1 MTKKLNIAFIW
12 HFHQPSY
19 QENFNGDFLM
29 PWVRLHATKDYLD
42 MLIRLEDFK
51 NIKLNFD
58 LSPVLI
64 DSIEKY
70 INGAKDIHLKL
81 LLCDTKDLDRD
92 DKLFILE
99 NFFDVNYSNMLLAR
113 PYYAQLNDRRVH
125 CSSKTSLIDSFS
137 EQDYADIMA
146 NFTLCWIDKRFR
158 YRYEGLDYLLDK
170 EKDFTFEDRQK
181 IYEIQLQIIK
191 DILPTYKKYQDEGR
205 IEISTNPY
213 YHPILPLLIN
223 LREDDYPYCENLPDA
238 LEGGVKDAKE
248 QVGRALD
255 KFEEIFGKRP
265 RGMWLSEQCVSKKTL
280 NLLSYFNV
288 DWTVLDEG
296 ILSNSIGREFSRDF
310 EGNLEDPFALC
321 VNYAFKKDKNKT
333 NLIFADS
340 FFANLVGFGYGSYDG
355 EVAANDLY
363 EKIKTIQN
371 KLQNSPREHH
381 LLTIAMDGENCWE
394 SYQNDGEEFLNTLYS
409 LIEQDDTLKTTLM
422 GEFIDK
428 SEPEELNKIA
438 SGSWINRNFE
448 LWVGEPT
455 KNVAWRY
462 LNQTKQDFEKMSK
475 ELLSKAKT
483 NIDKAKAN
491 KAIHEA
497 KEEIFI
503 AEGSD
508 WFWWYGEP
516 NESGSDIIF
525 DYLFRERLRNVY
537 RIFYAQIPDY
547 LNIPLISMVGK
558 PIRQAIGHIS
568 PVIDGKQDEM
578 FDEWENAGYIFLPD
592 SPTFSKIK
600 AIKGIY
606 YGCDSENLFF
616 KFEVNRQSVSKSNHF
631 LMNQIHIYIRSAFQN
646 SLSPVRVVSRTNNIY
661 PTLKN
666 SFSHE
671 VMFSFNKNDLF
682 PPILN
687 TSMPGGLWK
696 MVLMKHDE
704 YAYKDVIEL
713 KISYKD
719 LGLEEN
725 TPVEFCVASA
735 TNEVIN
741 EVYPQDVLLTLNN
754 EG

>member
-1 MTKKLNIAFIW
+1 MVKKLNIAFVW

-19 QENFNGDFLM
+19 QENSQGDFLM

-42 MLIRLEDFK
+42 MLTRLEDFK
-51 NIKLNFD
+51 NIKLNFNI
-58 LSPVLI
+58 SPILI

-70 INGAKDIHLKL
+70 IQGAKDIHLKL
-81 LLCDTKDLDRD
+81 LLCDIKDLDRD

-99 NFFDVNYSNMLLAR
+99 NFFDVNYSNMLLSR

-125 CSSKTSLIDSFS
+125 CETKTSLIDSFS
-137 EQDYADIMA
+137 DQDYADIMA
-146 NFTLCWIDKRFR
+146 NFTLCWIDKRFKG
-158 YRYEGLDYLLDK
+158 RYEGLDYLLDK
-170 EKDFTFEDRQK
+170 EKDFTLEDRQK
-181 IYEIQLQIIK
+181 IYEIQLKIIK
-191 DILPTYKKYQDEGR
+191 DILPTYKKYQDEGK

-223 LREDDYPYCENLPDA
+223 LRENDYPYEENLPKTI
-238 LEGGVKDAKE
+238 LGGVKDAKE
-248 QVGRALD
+248 QVNRALE
-255 KFEEIFGKRP
+255 KFEKIFARRP
-265 RGMWLSEQCVSKKTL
+265 RGMWLSEQCVSKKTM
-280 NLLSYFNV
+280 NLLSYFGI

-296 ILSNSIGREFSRDF
+296 ILSESIGRDFARDF

-333 NLIFADS
+333 NIIFADS
-340 FFANLVGFGYGSYDG
+340 LFANLVGFGYGSYDA

-363 EKIKTIQN
+363 EKIKTVQN
-371 KLQNSPREHH
+371 KLQNSPKENH

-394 SYQNDGEEFLNTLYS
+394 SYQNDGDNFLNALYR
-409 LIEQDDTLKTTLM
+409 LIEEDETLNTTLVSD
-422 GEFIDK
+422 FIDK
-428 SEPEELNKIA
+428 SQPEDLPKIA

-455 KNVAWRY
+455 KNVAWHY
-462 LNQTKQDFEKMSK
+462 LNTTKEDFEKISK
-475 ELLSKAKT
+475 ELLSHAKT
-483 NIDKAKAN
+483 NIEKAKAN
-491 KAIHEA
+491 KTIHEA

-537 RIFYAQIPDY
+537 RIFSKPIPEY

-558 PIRQAIGHIS
+558 PIRQSVGHIS
-568 PVIDGKQDEM
+568 PTIDGKNDEM
-578 FDEWENAGYIFLPD
+578 YDEWENAGYIFLPD
-592 SPTFSKIK
+592 SPTFSKFK
-600 AIKGIY
+600 SIKGIY
-606 YGCDSENLFF
+606 YGCDSENLYF
-616 KFEVNRQSVSKSNHF
+616 KFEVNRQTVSKTNHF
-631 LMNQIHIYIRSAFQN
+631 IKNQIHIYLRSLMQ
-646 SLSPVRVVSRTNNIY
+646 STLSPLRTISRTSNIY
-661 PTLKN
+661 PSAKN
-666 SFSHE
+666 GFSHE
-671 VMFSFNKNDLF
+671 IMFAFNKNDLL
-682 PPILN
+682 PPVLSVAIQ
-687 TSMPGGLWK
+687 GGLWQ

-725 TPVEFCVASA
+725 TPVEFCVVSA
-735 TNEVIN
+735 TGEVMN

-754 EG
+754 NV

>member
-1 MTKKLNIAFIW
+1 MTKKLNIAFVW

-19 QENFNGDFLM
+19 QENAKGDFLM

-42 MLIRLEDFK
+42 MLLRLEDFK
-51 NIKLNFD
+51 NIKLNFNI
-58 LSPVLI
+58 SPVLL
-64 DSIEKY
+64 DSVEKY
-70 INGAKDIHLKL
+70 MQGIKDIHLKL
-81 LLCDTKDLDRD
+81 LLCDVEELDRD

-99 NFFDVNYSNMLLAR
+99 NFFDVNYSNMLLSRKYFAELYEKR
-113 PYYAQLNDRRVH
+113 THSA
-125 CSSKTSLIDSFS
+125 SKTSLIDSFTNQ
-137 EQDYADIMA
+137 EYADIMA

-170 EKDFTFEDRQK
+170 EKDFTLDERKK

-191 DILPTYKKYQDEGR
+191 DLIPTYKKFQDEGR

-223 LREDDYPYCENLPDA
+223 INEDNYPYLENLPKNFQ
-238 LEGGVKDAKE
+238 GGLKDAKE
-248 QVGRALD
+248 QVEKALD
-255 KFEEIFGKRP
+255 KFEKIFGRRP

-280 NLLSYFNV
+280 ELLSGVDV

-296 ILSNSIGREFSRDF
+296 ILSSSIGKDFSRDF

-321 VNYAFKKDKNKT
+321 VNYKLKKDKNRT

-371 KLQNSPREHH
+371 KLQNSPKDYH

-394 SYQNDGEEFLNTLYS
+394 SYQNDGEEFLSTLYS
-409 LIEQDDTLKTTLM
+409 LIEQDDTLETVLVSD
-422 GEFIDK
+422 FIDK
-428 SEPEELNKIA
+428 SEPDELNKIA

-448 LWVGEPT
+448 LWIGEPT

-462 LNQTKQDFEKMSK
+462 LNKTKEDFEKMSK

-483 NIDKAKAN
+483 NIEKAQAN
-491 KAIHEA
+491 KTIFDA
-497 KEEIFI
+497 KEEIFV

-537 RIFYAQIPDY
+537 RAFYAPIPDY

-558 PIRQAIGHIS
+558 PIKEAQGHIS
-568 PVIDGKQDEM
+568 PTIDGIIKEEYG
-578 FDEWENAGYIFLPD
+578 EWDNAGYIFLPD
-592 SPTFSKIK
+592 SPTFSKMK
-600 AIKGIY
+600 SIKGIY
-606 YGCDSENLFF
+606 YGSDSDNLYFR
-616 KFEVNRQSVSKSNHF
+616 FEVNQQTVSKSNHF
-631 LMNQIHIYIRSAFQN
+631 LKNQIHIYIRSAFQN
-646 SLSPVRVVSRTNNIY
+646 TLSPVRAISRTNNIF

-666 SFSHE
+666 GFSYE
-671 VMFSFNKNDLF
+671 IMFAFNKDDLL
-682 PPILN
+682 PPI
-687 TSMPGGLWK
+687 TSVAMPGGLWK
-696 MVLMKHDE
+696 MVLTKHDE

-725 TPVEFCVASA
+725 TPVEFCVVSA
-735 TNEVIN
+735 TNEIVN
-741 EVYPQDVLLTLNN
+741 EVYPQDVLLSLN
-754 EG
+754 GS

>member
-19 QENFNGDFLM
+19 QENSNGDFLM

-125 CSSKTSLIDSFS
+125 SSSKTSLIDSFS

-491 KAIHEA
+491 KATHEA

-516 NESGSDIIF
+516 NESGS
-525 DYLFRERLRNVY
+525 E
-537 RIFYAQIPDY
+537 
-547 LNIPLISMVGK
+547 NIP
-558 PIRQAIGHIS
+558 
-568 PVIDGKQDEM
+568 
-578 FDEWENAGYIFLPD
+578 
-592 SPTFSKIK
+592 FS
-600 AIKGIY
+600 
-606 YGCDSENLFF
+606 
-616 KFEVNRQSVSKSNHF
+616 
-631 LMNQIHIYIRSAFQN
+631 
-646 SLSPVRVVSRTNNIY
+646 
-661 PTLKN
+661 
-666 SFSHE
+666 
-671 VMFSFNKNDLF
+671 
-682 PPILN
+682 
-687 TSMPGGLWK
+687 
-696 MVLMKHDE
+696 
-704 YAYKDVIEL
+704 
-713 KISYKD
+713 
-719 LGLEEN
+719 
-725 TPVEFCVASA
+725 
-735 TNEVIN
+735 
-741 EVYPQDVLLTLNN
+741 
-754 EG
+754 

>member
-19 QENFNGDFLM
+19 QENSNGDFLM

-682 PPILN
+682 PPVLS

-725 TPVEFCVASA
+725 TPVEFCVVSA

-754 EG
+754 EA

>member
-1 MTKKLNIAFIW
+1 MTKKMNIAFVW

-19 QENFNGDFLM
+19 QEHFNGDFLM

-42 MLIRLEDFK
+42 MLIRLEDFE

-58 LSPVLI
+58 ISPVLI
-64 DSIEKY
+64 DSLEKY
-70 INGAKDIHLKL
+70 IEGAEDIHLKL

-99 NFFDVNYSNMLLAR
+99 NFFDVNYSNMLLSRKYFAEL
-113 PYYAQLNDRRVH
+113 YNKRVH
-125 CSSKTSLIDSFS
+125 ADSATSPTDSFS
-137 EQDYADIMA
+137 EQEYADIMA
-146 NFTLCWIDKRFR
+146 NFTLCWIDKRFKN
-158 YRYEGLDYLLDK
+158 RYEGLGYLLDK
-170 EKDFTFEDRQK
+170 EKDFTLEDRQK

-191 DILPTYKKYQDEGR
+191 EIIPTYKKFQDEGR

-223 LREDDYPYCENLPDA
+223 IHEDEYPYCENLPKTLIDG
-238 LEGGVKDAKE
+238 LKDAKE
-248 QVGRALD
+248 QIKRSLD
-255 KFEEIFGKRP
+255 KFEEIFNRRP
-265 RGMWLSEQCVSKKTL
+265 RGMWLSEQCASKKTL
-280 NLLSYFNV
+280 DLLSSFDV

-296 ILSNSIGREFSRDF
+296 ILSNSIGKEFSRDF

-321 VNYAFKKDKNKT
+321 VNYKLKKEKNKT
-333 NLIFADS
+333 NVIFADS

-371 KLQNSPREHH
+371 KLQNSPKDYH

-394 SYQNDGEEFLNTLYS
+394 SYQNDGEEFLNTLYR
-409 LIEQDDTLKTTLM
+409 LIEEDDTLTTSLVS
-422 GEFIDK
+422 EYIDK

-438 SGSWINRNFE
+438 AGSWINRNFD
-448 LWVGEPT
+448 LWIGEPT
-455 KNVAWRY
+455 KNVAWHY
-462 LNQTKQDFEKMSK
+462 LNQTKGDFEKLSK

-491 KAIHEA
+491 KTIHEA
-497 KEEIFI
+497 REEIFI

-516 NESGSDIIF
+516 NESGSDVIF

-558 PIRQAIGHIS
+558 PIRQAINHIS
-568 PVIDGKQDEM
+568 PIIDGKIDQM
-578 FDEWENAGYIFLPD
+578 FDEWQNAGYIFLPD
-592 SPTFSKIK
+592 SPTFSKNKTIR
-600 AIKGIY
+600 GIY
-606 YGCDSENLFF
+606 YGCDSENLYF
-616 KFEVNRQSVSKSNHF
+616 KFEVNAQNVSKSNHF
-631 LMNQIHIYIRSAFQN
+631 LKNQIHIYIRSQIQ
-646 SLSPVRVVSRTNNIY
+646 STLSPVRAISRTNNIF
-661 PTLKN
+661 PTVKN

-671 VMFSFNKNDLF
+671 IMFAFNKNDLL
-682 PPILN
+682 PPIL
-687 TSMPGGLWK
+687 SVAMPGGLWK

-704 YAYKDVIEL
+704 YAYADVIEL

-719 LGLEEN
+719 LGLAQD
-725 TPVEFCVASA
+725 TPVEFCVVSAS
-735 TNEVIN
+735 NEVIN

-754 EG
+754 I

>member
-1 MTKKLNIAFIW
+1 MVKKLNIAFVW

-19 QENFNGDFLM
+19 QENAQGDFLM

-42 MLIRLEDFK
+42 MLTRLEDFK
-51 NIKLNFD
+51 NIKLNFNI
-58 LSPVLI
+58 SPVLV

-70 INGAKDIHLKL
+70 IQGAKDIHLKL
-81 LLCDTKDLDRD
+81 LLCDIKDLDRD

-99 NFFDVNYSNMLLAR
+99 NFFDVNYSNMLLSR
-113 PYYAQLNDRRVH
+113 PYYAQLSERRSR
-125 CSSKTSLIDSFS
+125 CETKTSLIDSFS
-137 EQDYADIMA
+137 DQDYADIMA
-146 NFTLCWIDKRFR
+146 NFTLCWIDKRFKHR
-158 YRYEGLDYLLDK
+158 YKGLDYLLDK
-170 EKDFTFEDRQK
+170 EKDFTLEDRQK

-191 DILPTYKKYQDEGR
+191 DILPTYKKYQDKGK

-223 LREDDYPYCENLPDA
+223 LRESSYPYSENLPNV
-238 LEGGVKDAKE
+238 LIGGVKDAKE
-248 QVGRALD
+248 QVARALN

-265 RGMWLSEQCVSKKTL
+265 RGMWLSEQCVSKKTM
-280 NLLSYFNV
+280 NLLSHFGI

-296 ILSNSIGREFSRDF
+296 ILSQSIGREFARDF

-333 NLIFADS
+333 NIIFADS
-340 FFANLVGFGYGSYDG
+340 LFANLVGFGYGSYDG

-363 EKIKTIQN
+363 EKIKTVQN
-371 KLQNSPREHH
+371 KLQNSPKENH

-394 SYQNDGEEFLNTLYS
+394 SYQNDGEEFLNALYR
-409 LIEQDDTLKTTLM
+409 LIEEDETLNTTLVSD
-422 GEFIDK
+422 FIEK
-428 SEPEELNKIA
+428 SQPEDLPKIA

-462 LNQTKQDFEKMSK
+462 LNQTKEDFEAFSK
-475 ELLSKAKT
+475 EILSSAKS
-483 NIDKAKAN
+483 NIQKAKAN
-491 KAIHEA
+491 KAIYEA
-497 KEEIFI
+497 RVEIFI

-537 RIFYAQIPDY
+537 RIFSKEIPEY

-568 PVIDGKQDEM
+568 PKIDGLVDEV

-592 SPTFSKIK
+592 SPTFSKMK
-600 AIKGIY
+600 SIKGIY
-606 YGCDSENLFF
+606 YGCDSENLYF
-616 KFEVNRQSVSKSNHF
+616 KFEINRQTVSKTNHF
-631 LMNQIHIYIRSAFQN
+631 IKNQIHIYLRSPMQ
-646 SLSPVRVVSRTNNIY
+646 SILSPLRVVSRTSNIY
-661 PTLKN
+661 PSAKN
-666 SFSHE
+666 GFSHE
-671 VMFSFNKNDLF
+671 IMFAFNKNDML
-682 PPILN
+682 PPVLSFAI
-687 TSMPGGLWK
+687 SGGLWQMK
-696 MVLMKHDE
+696 LMKQDE
-704 YAYKDVIEL
+704 YAYRDVIEL

-725 TPVEFCVASA
+725 TPVEFCVVSA
-735 TNEVIN
+735 TGGIIN
-741 EVYPQDVLLTLNN
+741 EIYPQDVLLALNN
-754 EG
+754 T